1 MQAKT
6 PKAKLPS
13 QKTHLLFGEDPIADP
28 AGEFFSWEKTEET
41 FVFEDSKILFDG
53 YPPRKLTANAPENG
67 WYGR

>member
-28 AGEFFSWEKTEET
+28 AGEFSWEKTEET

-53 YPPRKLTANAPENG
+53 YPPQN
-67 WYGR
+67 